1 MPVRDKGGGL
11 ISTQVDS
18 DVLCLDSSS
27 FASLAYYCR
36 GAAQPAVFGVKHVK
50 DFFVSG
56 RAAEWPPNLLYAHA
70 AMQRAA
76 EQPARIPAAWDEP
89 LLAALERGLVLARGG
104 LSDDEN
110 VSLFVH

>member
-1 MPVRDKGGGL
+1 MPCLQIEDEANYEQLRYGGMAT
-11 ISTQVDS
+11 SVP
-18 DVLCLDSSS
+18 
-27 FASLAYYCR
+27 AWLADNR
-36 GAAQPAVFGVKHVK
+36 P
-50 DFFVSG
+50 
-56 RAAEWPPNLLYAHA
+56 EWPPNLLYAHA

>member
-1 MPVRDKGGGL
+1 MPVRDRGGL
-11 ISTQVDS
+11 VSTQVDS

-76 EQPARIPAAWDEP
+76 EQPAPIPAAWDEP

-104 LSDDEN
+104 LSK
-110 VSLFVH
+110 